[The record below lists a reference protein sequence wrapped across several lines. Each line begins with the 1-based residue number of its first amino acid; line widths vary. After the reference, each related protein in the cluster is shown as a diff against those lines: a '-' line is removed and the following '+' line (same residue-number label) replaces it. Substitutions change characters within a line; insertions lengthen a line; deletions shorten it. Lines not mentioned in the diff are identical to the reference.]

1 VRVCEANASK
11 HKATSYARMEETEKW
26 LQEGVRELLKRAE
39 AVGEIDFRNSSRD
52 EFIERDKLSFCTRQ
66 GQYGRSMV

>member
-1 VRVCEANASK
+1 
-11 HKATSYARMEETEKW
+11 MEETEKW